1 MSRTYGSLSYVD
13 GSWVMS
19 DVPPHVAIRVKHLFP
34 RVPKTATAP
43 FTFPANQS
51 HCADLDWFR
60 SRYPLEMT
68 DEDRA
73 RLVGGRLKFE
83 SDQAELGRILSPDY
97 TPAPGIGLRPGRTIR
112 HYQSQNKDIVLVRK
126 SLLVG
131 DEVGLGKTI
140 TAVAMFLDPRALP
153 AAVVV
158 QTHLQRQWAEK
169 IAEFTNLR
177 VHKIK
182 KGSPY
187 SLPPA
192 DVYIF
197 RYGQIA
203 GWVDF
208 YKTGFFHS
216 VTYDEP
222 QELRTGAASNKGVA
236 AMTLS
241 DQIEQDDGYRLG
253 LSATPIYGYG
263 AEAWNIMRVIDRS
276 VLGDREDFMREWSDG
291 SLIVKDPDAL
301 GSFLREQGVFVKRTK
316 KDVGM
321 ELPKVDTIVE
331 TIPSDDGA
339 IAKIAEIARMLALR
353 TITGT
358 FTERGQAARELDMM
372 ARQAT
377 GVGKA
382 PYVAAYVRMLLENNV
397 PVMLAGWHREF
408 WNIITTELKEFNP
421 LMYTGTE
428 SPAQKDKS
436 KKAFMAGDSNL
447 LCISLRSGAGLDG
460 CQHRC
465 STVVIGELDW
475 SAVLMNT
482 QLIGRVDRDGQK
494 SPVTAIYLVSEDG
507 SDPPMM
513 DLLGLKGSQAAGITD
528 PGKVFEQRNP
538 DKSRVR
544 ALAEAFL
551 SRKELADAQAVSGP
565 AADIPDTD
573 IPAEEDIPSQECA
586 PAVVAAASVE
596 PAPASSNTPQPELF

>member
-1 MSRTYGSLSYVD
+1 MSS
-13 GSWVMS
+13 
-19 DVPPHVAIRVKHLFP
+19 VPPHVAIRVKHLFP

-43 FTFPANQS
+43 FTFPANQI

-68 DEDRA
+68 DEDRT
-73 RLVGGRLKFE
+73 RLIGGRLKFE

-97 TPAPGIGLRPGRTIR
+97 APMPGVGLRPGKTIR

-126 SLLVG
+126 SLLIG
-131 DEVGLGKTI
+131 DEVGLGKTVSAI
-140 TAVAMFLDPRALP
+140 AMFLDPRALP

-158 QTHLQRQWAEK
+158 QTHLQTQWAEK

-192 DVYIF
+192 DVYIY

-208 YKTGFFHS
+208 FKTGFFHS

-222 QELRTGAASNKGVA
+222 QELRTGAASNKGCA
-236 AMTLS
+236 AVTLS
-241 DQIEQDDGYRLG
+241 DQIESDNGYRLG
-253 LSATPIYGYG
+253 LSATPIYGFG
-263 AEAWNIMRVIDRS
+263 AEAWNIMRVIDQS
-276 VLGDREDFMREWSDG
+276 VLGEREDFMREWTDG

-321 ELPKVDTIVE
+321 ELPRVDPIIE
-331 TIPSDDGA
+331 TIPSDDKA
-339 IAKIAEIARMLALR
+339 IAKIAELARMLALR
-353 TITGT
+353 AITGT

-382 PYVAAYVRMLLENNV
+382 PYVAAYVRILLENNV

-408 WNIITTELKEFNP
+408 WSIVTTELKEFKP

-436 KKAFMAGDSNL
+436 KKAFVAGESNL

-460 CQHRC
+460 CQFRC
-465 STVVIGELDW
+465 STIVIGELDW
-475 SAVLMNT
+475 SAALMNT
-482 QLIGRVDRDGQK
+482 QLIGRVDRDGQT

-513 DLLGLKGSQAAGITD
+513 DLLGLKASQAAGITD
-528 PGKVFEQRNP
+528 PGKAFEQRAP

-551 SRKELADAQAVSGP
+551 SRKELAGAQASAAP
-565 AADIPDTD
+565 AQVVEIPDTD
-573 IPAEEDIPSQECA
+573 IPEEIEC
-586 PAVVAAASVE
+586 PDDHRMPEPPEHASVPPLE
-596 PAPASSNTPQPELF
+596 TAPQHNADHQPELF